1 MSDGDRKMFD
11 RRKFMLGMAGLSL
24 LSWNSKDAEAAAVL
38 PFNPFTFAFVTDVHL
53 ANDVEDS
60 YELVHESQLFL
71 QELVKE
77 LNAERPDFVMFGGDQ
92 VQTIGKNEA
101 NWNTFLDCLQPLNAP
116 WSFVLGDRDVSGP
129 IPVDKFKTYG
139 RDWKLVGVQ
148 GENAYW
154 SQNPKIVPDIHVVGL
169 DTSLPNTTLGG
180 MSRRQL
186 DWLKQD
192 LDAHKN
198 QFTIVFCHHPLL
210 PPPPYDGGPP
220 WDEYVIPDGGAVREI
235 LGVNP
240 QVKLVISGHVHVSK
254 VQLEREIWHISNPS
268 LAVYPCSYR
277 LFHVTPDMVTME
289 TRQIDFPALV
299 KKAKKELSDSPLSER
314 FNSADRNAFVALVEG
329 DREDRDALIPLK
341 PGQPLKAFNP
351 KKQKHVE
358 EKQPEQTTNSENPD
372 KDQAAQPEET
382 HKRGLFRRREG
393 TTAGAGEKAESA
405 GKRKSAGKGKTETA
419 GQESAGDNEPSKPV
433 ELEPVKNVD
442 EELNKQLQMDDKKG
456 SDGEKD
462 K

>member
-1 MSDGDRKMFD
+1 MSDGDRNKLD

-24 LSWNSKDAEAAAVL
+24 LSWDTQAAEAAVQ

-77 LNAERPDFVMFGGDQ
+77 LNGERPDFVMFGGDQ

-154 SQNPKIVPDIHVVGL
+154 SQNPKIVPDIHVIGL

-192 LDAHKN
+192 LEAHKN

-220 WDEYVIPDGGAVREI
+220 WDDYVIPDGGAVREI
-235 LGVNP
+235 LGAYP
-240 QVKLVISGHVHVSK
+240 QVKMVISGHVHVSK

-268 LAVYPCSYR
+268 LSVYPCSYR

-289 TRQIDFPALV
+289 TRQIEFPALV
-299 KKAKKELSDSPLSER
+299 KKARKELSGSTLAER
-314 FNSADRNAFVALVEG
+314 FNSADPGAFVALVEG

-351 KKQKHVE
+351 KKQKHIE
-358 EKQPEQTTNSENPD
+358 EREPEQTASQNGEKNESAP
-372 KDQAAQPEET
+372 PEEPR
-382 HKRGLFRRREG
+382 KRGLFRKREQSTAAG
-393 TTAGAGEKAESA
+393 TGGKGEAGGKGETT
-405 GKRKSAGKGKTETA
+405 GNGKTETA
-419 GQESAGDNEPSKPV
+419 GKEPAESTEPSKPV
-433 ELEPVKNVD
+433 ELEPVKD
-442 EELNKQLQMDDKKG
+442 IDAELNKQLKMDDNKG
-456 SDGEKD
+456 SDGAKD